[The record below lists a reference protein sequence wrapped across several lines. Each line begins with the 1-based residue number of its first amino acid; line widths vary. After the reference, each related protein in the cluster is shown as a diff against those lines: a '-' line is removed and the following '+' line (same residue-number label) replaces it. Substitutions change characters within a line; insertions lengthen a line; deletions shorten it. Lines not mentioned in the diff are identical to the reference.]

1 MLRKFKIPFLPKYWT
16 RVLPWALVIALAVIV
31 YSQHKSLNTPLPI
44 PPEDHRIDS
53 LQQVVAQLNANLLDA
68 RHDYDSAQNNIKVS
82 IITIRE
88 QNAKDITNISNYNT
102 EQLDSTWST
111 ITFP

>member
-1 MLRKFKIPFLPKYWT
+1 MLHKFKIPFLPKYWT
-16 RVLPWALVIALAVIV
+16 RVLPWALAVALAIV
-31 YSQHKSLNTPLPI
+31 VYTQHKKLNTPLPA

-53 LQQVVAQLNANLLDA
+53 LQQVVQQLNANLLDA
-68 RHDYDSAQNNIKVS
+68 RHDYDSAQKNIKVD

-88 QNAKDITNISNYNT
+88 QNAKDITNISSYST
-102 EQLDSTWST
+102 KQLDSAWTT